1 MPSIPGGLQPS
12 GHALCLRILEKN
24 STKGGCNAAGQLGIP
39 FIRGRACKRTLFY
52 ALEMPDNPENDQ
64 QSGKPPGEPVEGT
77 VDIRLAGKATA
88 RAQIRVRLI
97 QHSPDAD
104 PELVEEVRKFE
115 RELKEKGSQNED
127 SNLEAPLVLL
137 VDK

>member
-1 MPSIPGGLQPS
+1 
-12 GHALCLRILEKN
+12 
-24 STKGGCNAAGQLGIP
+24 
-39 FIRGRACKRTLFY
+39 
-52 ALEMPDNPENDQ
+52 MPDNPENDQ
-64 QSGKPPGEPVEGT
+64 QSDKPPGEPVEGT